1 MSCTVRTCSCRSGG
15 DPSVGTAG
23 RATPFSPVRD
33 WWPGHIKPPRTSFVS
48 ARNAARMWKL

>member
-1 MSCTVRTCSCRSGG
+1 MSCTVSTCSCRSGG
-15 DPSVGTAG
+15 DSSVGTAG

-48 ARNAARMWKL
+48 ARNAIRMWKL